1 MVNRQENMDELAY
14 LTEWSEWTRCNEMN
28 KKQTRTRKCSDK
40 NKMCFGHLKETREC
54 LTKNES
60 NQRSEEFKKTS
71 EYFSLIHVLIV
82 SSLSF
87 LLGLLVGLSGK
98 LFINYYFLIK
108 TNLIKYLNKVIMCLN
123 SKQNAKDNQRESETP
138 SKRVSNNKKSSFA
151 SSPYKQSSSGTVF
164 TDVYQLNNLECSKLR
179 GNSIPSNDSAD
190 SSSSSNQSKEYFTI
204 GNRFDK
210 TCLSPLLNNNL
221 QDELNEPQTIISN
234 LTKKDLSLST
244 LHMTMNKYSTLR
256 HQQQSKNS
264 NTTIIR
270 TNLNEEL

>member
-1 MVNRQENMDELAY
+1 
-14 LTEWSEWTRCNEMN
+14 
-28 KKQTRTRKCSDK
+28 
-40 NKMCFGHLKETREC
+40 
-54 LTKNES
+54 
-60 NQRSEEFKKTS
+60 
-71 EYFSLIHVLIV
+71 
-82 SSLSF
+82 
-87 LLGLLVGLSGK
+87 
-98 LFINYYFLIK
+98 
-108 TNLIKYLNKVIMCLN
+108 MCLN
-123 SKQNAKDNQRESETP
+123 SKQNTKNSQKELETQT
-138 SKRVSNNKKSSFA
+138 KRANKKYN

-210 TCLSPLLNNNL
+210 TCLSPLLNSNL
-221 QDELNEPQTIISN
+221 QDEINESETMILNTN
-234 LTKKDLSLST
+234 KKDLSMST
-244 LHMTMNKYSTLR
+244 LHMAMNKYSTLR